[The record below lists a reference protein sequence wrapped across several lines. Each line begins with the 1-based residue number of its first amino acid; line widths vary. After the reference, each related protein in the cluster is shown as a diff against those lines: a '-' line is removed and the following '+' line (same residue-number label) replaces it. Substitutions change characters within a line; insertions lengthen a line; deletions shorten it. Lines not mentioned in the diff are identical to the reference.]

1 MRTARIVKC
10 LGFTLEVLISKVDGL
25 EDPLYRIRSIPQ
37 FVFVDNFLAGETHDL
52 VILLEQEIEHREDI
66 LQTRT
71 FVSEVRSGARA
82 CAKALTHLFDPPGTG
97 DQDQGIHSINIIPD
111 GLQTFAQPLLLFVYV
126 VLELL
131 QEPFRGM
138 VWLEGRGQFRDT
150 SPDGMEI
157 SVNRAAH
164 GWVNVG
170 LQGEH
175 LSEEMVDLVAVYR
188 CRYLPP

>member
-37 FVFVDNFLAGETHDL
+37 FVFVDNLLAGETHDL

-71 FVSEVRSGARA
+71 FVYEVRSGARA
-82 CAKALTHLFDPPGTG
+82 CAKALTHLFDPSGTG
-97 DQDQGIHSINIIPD
+97 NQDQGIHSINIVPD
-111 GLQTFAQPLLLFVYV
+111 GFQTFTQPLLLLVYV
-126 VLELL
+126 TLELL
-131 QEPFRGM
+131 QEPFRR
-138 VWLEGRGQFRDT
+138 VVRLERRSQLRDT
-150 SPDGMEI
+150 SPDCMKI
-157 SVNRAAH
+157 SVDGAAH
-164 GWVNVG
+164 GWVNVR

-175 LSEEMVDLVAVYR
+175 LGEEMVDLVAVYR
-188 CRYLPP
+188 CG